1 MDSDE
6 ALEESEEEM
15 LNNTSSLRIKK
26 HTKFDKP
33 LSGMQGSTTE
43 SAPCAQF
50 DGYEAIA
57 KFFLTEL
64 LEQSAAEAQDRKVV
78 NLEEKE
84 LSSSSSSAITFVE
97 FFGSFTSWPTIQE
110 FTVELGEDRIAEY
123 LSTWYYEEDWL
134 YCVDLKLQQSD
145 GCCDYYIYETKW
157 SLPTKEYPIA
167 QATASIYFTIAVSRV
182 KPQHCLVDVT
192 YNYEGCSYVHI
203 PFKHTFSEQ
212 WLFNIIEAKLKFF
225 KTLRF

>member
-1 MDSDE
+1 MNDSDE
-6 ALEESEEEM
+6 VLGSEEEA
-15 LNNTSSLRIKK
+15 LTTTSSFRIKK
-26 HTKFDKP
+26 HTKFEQDKP
-33 LSGMQGSTTE
+33 LSGIQGSTTE
-43 SAPCAQF
+43 TAPCAQF

-64 LEQSAAEAQDRKVV
+64 LEQSATEAEERKVV
-78 NLEEKE
+78 HLEEGE
-84 LSSSSSSAITFVE
+84 VSSSSSSAITFVE

-110 FTVELGEDRIAEY
+110 FTVELGEDRIGEY

-182 KPQHCLVDVT
+182 KPQHCLVDV
-192 YNYEGCSYVHI
+192 SKISHKI
-203 PFKHTFSEQ
+203 M
-212 WLFNIIEAKLKFF
+212 
-225 KTLRF
+225 

>member
-1 MDSDE
+1 MV
-6 ALEESEEEM
+6 SE
-15 LNNTSSLRIKK
+15 LHRWYRKQLFITYFAKQ
-26 HTKFDKP
+26 DKP

-145 GCCDYYIYETKW
+145 GCCDYYIYEV
-157 SLPTKEYPIA
+157 SFLFLLSNLLIL
-167 QATASIYFTIAVSRV
+167 YFIKMCDAIRDL
-182 KPQHCLVDVT
+182 H
-192 YNYEGCSYVHI
+192 YH
-203 PFKHTFSEQ
+203 
-212 WLFNIIEAKLKFF
+212 
-225 KTLRF
+225 

>member
-1 MDSDE
+1 MV
-6 ALEESEEEM
+6 SE
-15 LNNTSSLRIKK
+15 LHRWYRKQLFITYFAKQ
-26 HTKFDKP
+26 DKP

-145 GCCDYYIYETKW
+145 GCCDYYIYEV
-157 SLPTKEYPIA
+157 SFLFLQSNLLIL
-167 QATASIYFTIAVSRV
+167 YFIKMCDAIRDAIRDL
-182 KPQHCLVDVT
+182 H
-192 YNYEGCSYVHI
+192 YH
-203 PFKHTFSEQ
+203 
-212 WLFNIIEAKLKFF
+212 
-225 KTLRF
+225 